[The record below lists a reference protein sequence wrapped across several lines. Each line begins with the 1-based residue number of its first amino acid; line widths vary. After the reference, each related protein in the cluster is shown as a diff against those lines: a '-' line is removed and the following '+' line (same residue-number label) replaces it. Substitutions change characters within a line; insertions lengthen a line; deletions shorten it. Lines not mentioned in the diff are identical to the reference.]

1 MRARLSRLVAACAV
15 TLALVAVA
23 LVPAAPAAA
32 AGGPAGEVFA
42 MVNQQ
47 RANNGLPPLVSDPV
61 LDNAA
66 YQWANYLRAYGLFEH
81 SSSAWRDSMI
91 GGAGWVYSGENIAAG
106 YTTAASVMNGWMN
119 SSGHRANILGSS
131 YVGMGVAYITGGP
144 WGTYWVQIF
153 AGSLPRV
160 APGAA
165 PTVSGSAAV
174 GGTLSA
180 TTSGWPSGTSIGW
193 SWQAD
198 GQAIPGAT
206 GPNYV
211 PSISDQGRRI
221 TATASGWKPGLYTS
235 YTISAPTATVTG
247 GTTSERLSGPSRY
260 ETAVAISR
268 AGFAPGV
275 PVAYVAA
282 GTNFPDALGA
292 APAAALQGG
301 PLLLTAGDALP
312 AAVRAE
318 LVRLAPAR
326 IVVVGGAN
334 VVSPAVLS
342 ALEAIA
348 PTTRV
353 AGADRFETSRLV
365 VADAYDSASIAYVAT
380 GLNFPDALTAAAAAA
395 HLDGPVV
402 LVNGAQGTIDAAS
415 VDLLRSLG
423 VTTVRIAG
431 SSVVVSNGIQADLA
445 RAGFAVERVAGADRY
460 ATATAISVQAFASA
474 PTVYLATGLTFPD
487 ALAGA
492 ALAGSQDAPLFIA
505 AGTCIPD
512 AVSRAMTALG
522 ASRVVLLGGTP
533 ALSSAVGSFQRC

>member
-1 MRARLSRLVAACAV
+1 
-15 TLALVAVA
+15 
-23 LVPAAPAAA
+23 
-32 AGGPAGEVFA
+32 
-42 MVNQQ
+42 
-47 RANNGLPPLVSDPV
+47 
-61 LDNAA
+61 
-66 YQWANYLRAYGLFEH
+66 
-81 SSSAWRDSMI
+81 
-91 GGAGWVYSGENIAAG
+91 
-106 YTTAASVMNGWMN
+106 
-119 SSGHRANILGSS
+119 
-131 YVGMGVAYITGGP
+131 
-144 WGTYWVQIF
+144 
-153 AGSLPRV
+153 
-160 APGAA
+160 
-165 PTVSGSAAV
+165 VSGSAAV